1 MCVPR
6 LEALRWLSK
15 YIQAQIPELKGVICT
30 VIGAPGHQLAF
41 PSLAITPVI
50 FNYEPNQ
57 AVETYAVYPDKVTMA
72 VGNYRGV
79 LQLRLTT
86 ETEGQRYYLEE
97 KLTQLFL
104 SRAGGPGVLV
114 GSITSC
120 QELGEFTADFE
131 FDSVDWINDEAMK
144 NKYVSLIVL
153 TSVIPALTVR
163 LDAHVVDNLAIGTE
177 IGTGGSVALPGT
189 GELAPTSDDI
199 DALAENTDAPTFDET
214 GVTDPTGTTELG
226 VITEDGDWTNIPL

>member
-15 YIQAQIPELKGVICT
+15 YIQAQIPELKDVICT
-30 VIGAPGHQLAF
+30 VVGAPGHQLAF

-50 FNYEPNQ
+50 FTYEPNQ

-72 VGNYRGV
+72 VGNYRGI

-86 ETEGQRYYLEE
+86 DTEYQRYAIEE

-104 SRAGGPGVLV
+104 SREGGPGVLV
-114 GSITSC
+114 GEITSC
-120 QELGEFTADFE
+120 AELGEFTADFE

-144 NKYVSLIVL
+144 NKYVSLIVV

-163 LDAHVVDNLAIGTE
+163 RDAHVMDQLLVGTE
-177 IGTGGSVALPGT
+177 IGQGDNVDLPLD

-199 DALAENTDAPTFDET
+199 DAEAASTDAPTFDET
-214 GVTDPTGTTELG
+214 GVTDPTGTTDLG
-226 VITEDGDWTNIPL
+226 TITEEGVWELIT

>member
-15 YIQAQIPELKGVICT
+15 YIQAQVPELKDVICT

-50 FNYEPNQ
+50 FTYEPNQ

-72 VGNYRGV
+72 VGNYRGI

-86 ETEGQRYYLEE
+86 DTEYQRYAIEE

-104 SRAGGPGVLV
+104 SREGGPGVLV
-114 GSITSC
+114 GEIASC
-120 QELGEFTADFE
+120 AELGEFTADFE
-131 FDSVDWINDEAMK
+131 FDSVDWINDEAVK
-144 NKYVSLIVL
+144 NKYISLIVL

-163 LDAHVVDNLAIGTE
+163 RDAHVMDQLLVGTE
-177 IGTGGSVALPGT
+177 IGQGDNVDLPLD
-189 GELAPTSDDI
+189 GELSPTSDDI
-199 DALAENTDAPTFDET
+199 DAEAAATDAPTFDET
-214 GVTDPTGTTELG
+214 GVTDPTGTTDLG
-226 VITEDGDWTNIPL
+226 NITEEGVWELIT

>member
-15 YIQAQIPELKGVICT
+15 YIQAQVPELKDVICT
-30 VIGAPGHQLAF
+30 VIGAPGHQLAY

-50 FNYEPNQ
+50 FTYEPNQ
-57 AVETYAVYPDKVTMA
+57 AVETYATYPDKVTMA
-72 VGNYRGV
+72 VGNYRGI

-86 ETEGQRYYLEE
+86 ETEYQRYAIEE

-104 SRAGGPGVLV
+104 SREGGPGVLV
-114 GSITSC
+114 GEIASC
-120 QELGEFTADFE
+120 AELGEFTADFE

-144 NKYVSLIVL
+144 NKYVSLIVV

-163 LDAHVVDNLAIGTE
+163 RDAHVIDQLLVGTE
-177 IGTGGSVALPGT
+177 VGQGDNVDLPLD
-189 GELAPTSDDI
+189 GELAPTSTDI
-199 DALAENTDAPTFDET
+199 DAEAESTDAPTFDET
-214 GVTDPTGTTELG
+214 GVTDSTGTTDLG
-226 VITEDGDWTNIPL
+226 SITEEGVFELIT